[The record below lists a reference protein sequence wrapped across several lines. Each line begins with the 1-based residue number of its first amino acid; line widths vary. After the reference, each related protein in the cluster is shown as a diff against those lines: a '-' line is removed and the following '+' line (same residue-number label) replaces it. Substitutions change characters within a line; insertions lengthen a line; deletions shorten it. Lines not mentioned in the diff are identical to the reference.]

1 MHRSLLG
8 AAVILALGVG
18 PSTALAQAP
27 APDGAALY
35 RQNCRSC
42 HGLKG
47 APPQRMVAVY
57 PKLPASL
64 ADAAFLRTRS
74 VDSIA
79 AVIRHGVG
87 RDMKGFAERLSAEE
101 VAAIAK
107 FVKELPSDTT
117 HAP

>member
-1 MHRSLLG
+1 MYRLSL
-8 AAVILALGVG
+8 AAVIVALTLA
-18 PSTALAQAP
+18 PSTGAAQAP

-47 APPQRMVAVY
+47 AAPQRMVTVY
-57 PKLPASL
+57 PKLPASI
-64 ADAAFLRTRS
+64 ADTAYLRTRS

-79 AVIRHGVG
+79 AVIRHGAG

-107 FVKELPSDTT
+107 FVKGLASDTT